1 MIELKTF
8 DGTKFEGFKP
18 ESLKGRGV
26 NNALVNIKCMPS
38 ILINETELM
47 NNVCDFIESKVGHGI
62 KSQHVIS
69 NISTESSE
77 KGVKINELSFQIN
90 W

>member
-1 MIELKTF
+1 MIELTTF
-8 DGTKFEGFKP
+8 DGIKFEGFKP

-26 NNALVNIKCMPS
+26 NNALVNIKCIPS
-38 ILINETELM
+38 ILISEMELM
-47 NNVCDFIESKVGHGI
+47 NNVCDFMESKAGHGI
-62 KSQHVIS
+62 RTQFVKI

-77 KGVKINELSFQIN
+77 KGAKINELTFQIN